1 MRQKILV
8 RGPVLTQSGY
18 GEQSRFALR
27 ALRSREDLFEV
38 FIMPV
43 NWGQTGWVSLDNEE
57 RAWIDSRIAQT
68 HIHAQQ
74 GGTFDTSLQITIPN
88 EWERIAPVNIGYT
101 AGIETTKVAPVWLQ
115 KASMMDN
122 IIVVS
127 NHSKDIFSNTVYE
140 ATNQQTG
147 QTMELRNQTP
157 ISVVN
162 FPVRDIK
169 KKKIN
174 LKFDYDFNYLAISQW
189 GPRKNFDN
197 LINWFI
203 EENFD
208 QEVGLVLKT
217 SLKNNCII
225 DRKWTEQRLKSIL
238 SKHGDIKC
246 KVYLLHGDMTEEE
259 MMGLYTHSKIK
270 CLISTTHGEGFG
282 LPFFEAAA
290 AGLPIIAPNWSGHM
304 DFLSVS
310 DGRSGKQK
318 PLFTTVDYTLQN
330 VQQEAVWDGVIQAD
344 SQWAFPEESSFKRR
358 LREVRKDYDKAKKL
372 ANRLKKHVRQNFTE
386 QKQNS
391 EFVNSIFP
399 QAKDIK
405 NVAEIKKEILSIK
418 DVKKRAKALKKEL
431 QNLPSQADKIL
442 LLKDAFKGEK
452 CYILSCGPTLMDH
465 DQEKLRSLLGEDLVI
480 SVKQA
485 FDLFGDLTDFHTY
498 NCANFKKYDYSQN
511 NPVVVEASTS
521 ATPLGSCDLKFL
533 IKERDFNNSV
543 SMTGDF
549 DRWTYENS
557 TTLRPFGPG
566 IMYEAV
572 FYLAQHLGVSEIVT
586 IGWDNKLVSSDAGKQ
601 HFYDMEN
608 SDLNKEDFIHGN
620 EVAAN
625 PNSAKTLE
633 YEAQITTAAIE
644 AWSQWLSQNGTTLK
658 IISNINPAP
667 QTIERLEI
675 K

>member
-127 NHSKDIFSNTVYE
+127 NHSKDVFSNTVYE

-174 LKFDYDFNYLAISQW
+174 LKFDHDFNYLAISQW

-310 DGRSGKQK
+310 DGRNGKQK

>member
-282 LPFFEAAA
+282 LPLFEASQ
-290 AGLPIIAPNWSGHM
+290 AGLPIIAPAWSGHV
-304 DFLSVS
+304 DFLTMPVK
-310 DGRSGKQK
+310 GKNKFIPMKIDYDLRHVQK
-318 PLFTTVDYTLQN
+318 
-330 VQQEAVWDGVIQAD
+330 EAVWPKVIQED
-344 SQWAFPEESSFKRR
+344 SMWCFPKEGSFK
-358 LREVRKDYDKAKKL
+358 
-372 ANRLKKHVRQNFTE
+372 
-386 QKQNS
+386 
-391 EFVNSIFP
+391 
-399 QAKDIK
+399 
-405 NVAEIKKEILSIK
+405 
-418 DVKKRAKALKKEL
+418 
-431 QNLPSQADKIL
+431 
-442 LLKDAFKGEK
+442 
-452 CYILSCGPTLMDH
+452 M
-465 DQEKLRSLLGEDLVI
+465 KLRSMMDNYNAVKKKATQLADWLEENWPNEEDVHNMLLKEHI
-480 SVKQA
+480 IEE
-485 FDLFGDLTDFHTY
+485 Y
-498 NCANFKKYDYSQN
+498 N
-511 NPVVVEASTS
+511 EEE
-521 ATPLGSCDLKFL
+521 
-533 IKERDFNNSV
+533 IER
-543 SMTGDF
+543 
-549 DRWTYENS
+549 W
-557 TTLRPFGPG
+557 
-566 IMYEAV
+566 
-572 FYLAQHLGVSEIVT
+572 LAERG
-586 IGWDNKLVSSDAGKQ
+586 
-601 HFYDMEN
+601 
-608 SDLNKEDFIHGN
+608 
-620 EVAAN
+620 
-625 PNSAKTLE
+625 
-633 YEAQITTAAIE
+633 AIE
-644 AWSQWLSQNGTTLK
+644 VD
-658 IISNINPAP
+658 
-667 QTIERLEI
+667 
-675 K
+675 

>member
-38 FIMPV
+38 FVMPV

-68 HIHAQQ
+68 HVHTQQ
-74 GGTFDTSLQITIPN
+74 GGTFDMSLQITIPN
-88 EWERIAPVNIGYT
+88 EWERVAPVNIGYT

-127 NHSKDIFSNTVYE
+127 NHSKDVFVNTVYE

-217 SLKNNCII
+217 SVRNNCII
-225 DRKWTEQRLKSIL
+225 DRKYTEQRLKSIL
-238 SKHGDIKC
+238 SKHGDVKC
-246 KVYLLHGDMTEEE
+246 KVYLIHGDMTEEE
-259 MMGLYTHSKIK
+259 MMGLYSHSKIK

-290 AGLPIIAPNWSGHM
+290 AGLPIIAPDWSGHM

-310 DGRSGKQK
+310 DKRSGKQK

-330 VQQEAVWDGVIQAD
+330 VQKEAVWDGVIQAD
-344 SQWAFPEESSFKRR
+344 SQWAFAEESSFKRR
-358 LREVRKDYDKAKKL
+358 LREVRKNYDAAKKV
-372 ANRLKKHVRQNFTE
+372 ANKLKKHVRQSFTE

-391 EFVNSIFP
+391 EFVNSIIP
-399 QAKDIK
+399 QAQEVK
-405 NVAEIKKEILSIK
+405 NVTQIKEQLLSIK
-418 DVKKRAKALKKEL
+418 DVKQRAKALKEEL
-431 QNLPSQADKIL
+431 QNIPSQADKIL
-442 LLKDAFKGEK
+442 LLKDTFKGEK
-452 CYILSCGPTLMDH
+452 CYVLSCGPTLLEH
-465 DQEKLRSLLGEDLVI
+465 DQDKVRDLLKDNLVI

-485 FDLFGDLTDFHTY
+485 FDLFGELTDFHAY

-521 ATPLGSCDLKFL
+521 VMPLGSCDLKFF

-543 SMTGDF
+543 SVTGDL

-557 TTLRPFGPG
+557 TMLRPFGPG

-572 FYLAQHLGVSEIVT
+572 FYLAQHLGVSEIIT

-601 HFYDMEN
+601 HFYDMES
-608 SDLNKEDFIHGN
+608 SDLNKEEFIHGN

-633 YEAQITTAAIE
+633 YEAQITTNAIE
-644 AWSQWLSQNGTTLK
+644 TWNQWLGQNGTTLK